1 MRELDQMLTIAGG
14 LIIAGAIGLL
24 FSFGWSLLTASDRY
38 SARWAQRLFGTI
50 IVISAL
56 VAAFWIVFVAYTK
69 LHVTPWRAV
78 GWLFAPREWQVR
90 TPEDGW
96 YRPWH
101 VRTRDLP
108 VRVHAPQHR

>member
-50 IVISAL
+50 IVLTAL
-56 VAAFWIVFVAYTK
+56 VAAFWIVFI
-69 LHVTPWRAV
+69 
-78 GWLFAPREWQVR
+78 R
-90 TPEDGW
+90 TGVMSVDELKEL
-96 YRPWH
+96 
-101 VRTRDLP
+101 LP
-108 VRVHAPQHR
+108 PA

>member
-38 SARWAQRLFGTI
+38 SGRWAQRLFGTV

-56 VAAFWIVFVAYTK
+56 AAAFWIVFIRSGLISVDELK
-69 LHVTPWRAV
+69 EL
-78 GWLFAPREWQVR
+78 
-90 TPEDGW
+90 
-96 YRPWH
+96 
-101 VRTRDLP
+101 LP
-108 VRVHAPQHR
+108 PA

>member
-1 MRELDQMLTIAGG
+1 MRELDGMLTIAGG

-56 VAAFWIVFVAYTK
+56 VAAFWIVFIRSGVMSVDELK
-69 LHVTPWRAV
+69 EL
-78 GWLFAPREWQVR
+78 
-90 TPEDGW
+90 
-96 YRPWH
+96 
-101 VRTRDLP
+101 LP
-108 VRVHAPQHR
+108 PA

>member
-38 SARWAQRLFGTI
+38 SARWAQRLFGTV

-56 VAAFWIVFVAYTK
+56 AAAFWIVFIRTG
-69 LHVTPWRAV
+69 AV
-78 GWLFAPREWQVR
+78 SWDDLVRLLPPR
-90 TPEDGW
+90 
-96 YRPWH
+96 
-101 VRTRDLP
+101 
-108 VRVHAPQHR
+108 

>member
-56 VAAFWIVFVAYTK
+56 VAAFWIVFIRSGVMSVDELK
-69 LHVTPWRAV
+69 EL
-78 GWLFAPREWQVR
+78 
-90 TPEDGW
+90 
-96 YRPWH
+96 
-101 VRTRDLP
+101 LP
-108 VRVHAPQHR
+108 PA